1 MSTGRGADAW
11 EHAVM
16 ATVDSRPVLL
26 PCSAPGCTKLVP
38 ARFCAVHRP
47 GYEERAHR
55 VGGCNSWK
63 VQPRNRGVGVHTQNG
78 NGRLEFDVGRASVF
92 FRFMA
97 LAVLV
102 APGGTGQARG
112 RRRGQPGA

>member
-47 GYEERAHR
+47 GYEERVHR

-63 VQPRNRGVGVHTQNG
+63 VQPRNRGVGSLVQNRFG
-78 NGRLEFDVGRASVF
+78 GPGLSVGRASVF
-92 FRFMA
+92 FRFIA
-97 LAVLV
+97 VAVLGP
-102 APGGTGQARG
+102 PGGSGQVRAL
-112 RRRGQPGA
+112 RRGPPGA